1 MALLSSYSAG
11 HFEFALD
18 GGPPTTFVRSIEGGT
33 TKRNFTS
40 EAIGTDNQ
48 PIKHATS
55 NEHEPFTVEIGL
67 SAARDVMRWAR
78 STWRKEGTR
87 RNGMVVH
94 GDFTKKSRNTQAFCD
109 AVLLELGFPA
119 LDANAKDSGYLKV
132 KFMPEEVETVPS
144 PGVAMGGVT
153 NPLQKGWQTSAFRL
167 SVDGVPLFGIN
178 KIEAF
183 TIKHS
188 FSPLATGRDGV
199 AELVPH
205 KIEFPNLIVHMS
217 AANAAPVRAWHEVS
231 KRGLD
236 FAGYTGCLE
245 FLDPTRTFP
254 LFRLNLADI
263 NIVDCNFVRAEA
275 SAEAI
280 KRVRFELSIGSMDV
294 DDISGMM

>member
-1 MALLSSYSAG
+1 MDRLVLYVPFPMLHPVIDRARLAAVHPGIEVVTEPVFEISHNERNAREKDPFGDATRALSAPLT
-11 HFEFALD
+11 EAQRAAFAQAHVLWTLDAPLDLPSVAPQLRFVQTIGSGVGQYVASRLPD
-18 GGPPTTFVRSIEGGT
+18 GGIELANG
-33 TKRNFTS
+33 
-40 EAIGTDNQ
+40 A
-48 PIKHATS
+48 
-55 NEHEPFTVEIGL
+55 GL
-67 SAARDVMRWAR
+67 
-78 STWRKEGTR
+78 G
-87 RNGMVVH
+87 
-94 GDFTKKSRNTQAFCD
+94 
-109 AVLLELGFPA
+109 AV
-119 LDANAKDSGYLKV
+119 
-132 KFMPEEVETVPS
+132 
-144 PGVAMGGVT
+144 
-153 NPLQKGWQTSAFRL
+153 
-167 SVDGVPLFGIN
+167 
-178 KIEAF
+178 
-183 TIKHS
+183 
-188 FSPLATGRDGV
+188 V